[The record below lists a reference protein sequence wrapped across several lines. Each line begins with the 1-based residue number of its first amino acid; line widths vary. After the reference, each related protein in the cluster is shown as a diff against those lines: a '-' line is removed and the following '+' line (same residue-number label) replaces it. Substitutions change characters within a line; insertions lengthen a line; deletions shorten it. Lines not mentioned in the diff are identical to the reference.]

1 MRTLDE
7 FACSSVGGGAQD
19 PKVTLAGAGMILGA
33 LEVGKAVVAAGVTVV
48 SVTGAGVAVTVGPV
62 AAGGGYLVG
71 SYAEEQLTKHFGW
84 RDWVADCVPHTPGL
98 DLLLLLP
105 GRW

>member
-62 AAGGGYLVG
+62 AAGGG
-71 SYAEEQLTKHFGW
+71 
-84 RDWVADCVPHTPGL
+84 RDWSASPSHARSWPPSRSHPGTC
-98 DLLLLLP
+98 P
-105 GRW
+105 ST

>member
-7 FACSSVGGGAQD
+7 FACSSVGGGNQD

-48 SVTGAGVAVTVGPV
+48 SVTGAGVAVTVGSV
-62 AAGGGYLVG
+62 AAGGGYIIG
-71 SYAEEQLTKHFGW
+71 SYIEEKAGY
-84 RDWVADCVPHTPGL
+84 RDWLAHKLTPL
-98 DLLLLLP
+98 FM
-105 GRW
+105 